1 MELWDDEEGTTEQLS
16 ESAALFPWSLPF
28 EIGRSKT
35 QSRAPGYPRLALS
48 IEALKTLVLAV
59 VSQEIADYLFGKD
72 NGVQRRAQPSFRL
85 PES

>member
-1 MELWDDEEGTTEQLS
+1 MEQLS
-16 ESAALFPWSLPF
+16 ESVALFPRAPSF

-48 IEALKTLVLAV
+48 IETLKTLVLAV

-72 NGVQRRAQPSFRL
+72 NGVQRHAQLSFRL